1 MMKRIFPL
9 LLFLLS
15 LSAKGYSQ
23 HITGQVL
30 DESKQPLEFAN
41 VVLLSLPDSAFVQ
54 GTVSDE
60 KGNFTLT
67 STGKQEML
75 RISSIGYV
83 TLYQACKGND
93 VGLIAMQ
100 SDTQILNE
108 VVVKGSLPITRIK
121 GDAMV
126 TNIQNSVLAKAG
138 SANDVLAKVPGI
150 MKKADGYEVF
160 GKGAPLVFINGR
172 QVRDA
177 SELEQLNSDNVKE
190 IELITN
196 PGSRYDATVK
206 AVVRIKTV
214 SRQGDGFGFDVRSS
228 YFQSENVDLIEAVNM
243 NYRHKD
249 LDVFGS
255 LRYDYTNTLQ
265 NATMDQIAITDTL
278 WSYKTKMHSVGKR
291 QSIRGDVGF
300 NYLLNDNHSLGA
312 RYTLIGRPNSS
323 GLSITNN
330 EVFANN
336 TFYDQLEN
344 QRSSKTSDD
353 PNHQLNVYYNGTAG
367 ELDID
372 FNADYYGDSYS
383 ASTWSKELSQEQEN
397 RDVHS
402 VSNVKNRLAAAKLV
416 FSYPLLGGSLS
427 VGGEYTYTHR
437 KDDYLN
443 TENYVPTSFSKIEE
457 SSTNAFAEYNRSL
470 PFGEL
475 SVGARYEHVV
485 FDYYENEKHIDEQS
499 RNFNNWYPNVSLGT
513 KLGPVRA
520 QLSYTA
526 KTKRPSYRQLS
537 NNVAYLDRY
546 TMQKGNPVLKS
557 EMIHDISLNSTWKF
571 LQLSVSY
578 QQRRDAIFYW
588 IAPASES
595 SSTVIINYINYRSL
609 PKLSAFLSASPKF
622 GLWSP
627 RLSVGIQKQWL
638 SMESQGKTIDM
649 GKPLLIG
656 TWGNSFTFP
665 KDFLLSLDMN
675 YRGKGYV
682 QNTYLEHHSGS
693 VDLSIR
699 KSFLND
705 AFSLELKGT
714 DLFLTDKEYN
724 LLQCS
729 AVSIYQIN
737 TYDTRE
743 FSVTFRYKFNA
754 SKSKYKGTGAGS
766 REKNRL

>member
-1 MMKRIFPL
+1 MKPMFTL

-30 DESKQPLEFAN
+30 DENKQPLEFVN
-41 VVLLSLPDSAFVQ
+41 VVLLSLPDSVFVQ

-60 KGNFTLT
+60 KGNFTLA
-67 STGKQEML
+67 SSGKQEML

-83 TLYQACKGND
+83 TLYRACKGND

-108 VVVKGSLPITRIK
+108 VVIKGSLPITRIK

-138 SANDVLAKVPGI
+138 SANDVLTKVPGI
-150 MKKADGYEVF
+150 MKRADGYEVF
-160 GKGAPLVFINGR
+160 GKGAPLIFINGR

-177 SELEQLNSDNVKE
+177 SELEQLNSENVKE

-206 AVVRIKTV
+206 AVVRIKTIA
-214 SRQGDGFGFDVRSS
+214 RQGDGFGIDLRSS
-228 YFQSENVDLIEAVNM
+228 YYQSENVDLVESVNM
-243 NYRHKD
+243 NYRHKN
-249 LDVFGS
+249 LDIFGS
-255 LRYDYTNTLQ
+255 FRYDYANNLQ
-265 NATMDQIAITDTL
+265 NATMQQIAVTDTL
-278 WSYKTKMHSVGKR
+278 WSYNTQMHSVSKQ
-291 QSIRGDVGF
+291 QSVRGDVGF
-300 NYLLNDNHSLGA
+300 SYLLNDKHSLGA
-312 RYTLIGRPNSS
+312 RYSLMGQPQSS
-323 GLSITNN
+323 ALSTTTND
-330 EVFANN
+330 VFADDK
-336 TFYDQLEN
+336 FYDQLKN
-344 QRSSKTSDD
+344 RRSSETSAD
-353 PNHQLNVYYNGTAG
+353 PNHQVNVYYNGTAG
-367 ELDID
+367 DLNID

-383 ASTWSKELSQEQEN
+383 GVTLSQELSQEQEN

-416 FSYPLLGGSLS
+416 FSYPLFGGNLS

-457 SSTNAFAEYNRSL
+457 GSTNAFAEYNRSL
-470 PFGEL
+470 PFGEF
-475 SVGARYEHVV
+475 SVGARYEHVA
-485 FDYYENEKHIDEQS
+485 FDYYENEKHIDGQS
-499 RNFNNWYPNVSLGT
+499 RNFNNWYPSVSLGT
-513 KLGPVRA
+513 KLGPVRM

-588 IAPASES
+588 VAPVSES
-595 SSTVIINYINYRSL
+595 SSAVMVNYINYHSL
-609 PKLSAFLSASPKF
+609 PNLSVFLSASPKI

-627 RLSVGIQKQWL
+627 RLSVGVQKQWL

-649 GKPLLIG
+649 GKPLMVG

-682 QNTYLEHHSGS
+682 RNTYLQRHSGS

-699 KSFLND
+699 KSFMND
-705 AFSLELKGT
+705 AFSIELKGT
-714 DLFLTDKEYN
+714 DLFLTNKEYN

-737 TYDTRE
+737 SYDTRE
-743 FSVTFRYKFNA
+743 FSVTLRYKFNA

-766 REKNRL
+766 SEKNRL